1 MVVFISETLVIIYFD
16 VWASDFRFLRA
27 SVCIAKFCMIIHRR
41 SDIMSSEM
49 YTSPRKSRNIP
60 INYRIVML
68 VSTTLAQ
75 IYWIMAIDD
84 DDDEMSLGYQVVKFG
99 SEIYDFLSSGSH
111 QENNSSWSDPR
122 YDYPVTEILVLQEI
136 GVWANTHH
144 LLG

>member
-1 MVVFISETLVIIYFD
+1 
-16 VWASDFRFLRA
+16 
-27 SVCIAKFCMIIHRR
+27 
-41 SDIMSSEM
+41 M

-84 DDDEMSLGYQVVKFG
+84 DDDDEMSLGYQVVKFG

-111 QENNSSWSDPR
+111 QENNSS
-122 YDYPVTEILVLQEI
+122 
-136 GVWANTHH
+136 
-144 LLG
+144 